1 MEQKYRISIQLG
13 DVKLELESTDQSW
26 VESKE
31 AEYLKNI
38 LERARERPILARE
51 SAVVERTPP
60 VSGGLTINEFYQKY
74 IKGKMVKS
82 RPDIAVFFVYYL
94 QKIQG
99 KDEIK
104 TEDVTQCFA
113 DISYPN
119 YNKINMTDV
128 LRRTKKRALLNY
140 VNNLWTLTLTGEDYV
155 LNVMAS
161 EGE

>member
-1 MEQKYRISIQLG
+1 MEQKYRISIQVG
-13 DVKLELESTDQSW
+13 DVKLELESTDKSW
-26 VESKE
+26 VEIKE
-31 AEYLKNI
+31 GEYLKNI
-38 LERARERPILARE
+38 LEKARERSIQVRE
-51 SAVVERTPP
+51 SAGGERIPP
-60 VSGGLTINEFYQKY
+60 SSGGLTINEFYKQY
-74 IKGKMVKS
+74 IKGKSVKS

-94 QKIQG
+94 QKIQR

-128 LRRTKKRALLNY
+128 LRKTKKRALLNY
-140 VNNLWTLTLTGEDYV
+140 VNNLWSLTLTGEDYV
-155 LNVMAS
+155 LNTMAS